1 MRLNPPEEQSNVNS
15 LSSLLNAK
23 DLEISNFIDI
33 INGFS
38 NIKKG
43 MQRKRLEDKK
53 RINPEPAIYIE

>member
-1 MRLNPPEEQSNVNS
+1 
-15 LSSLLNAK
+15 LLNAK

-53 RINPEPAIYIE
+53 RINPKPAIYIE